1 MCGIAGHFNQNAR
14 FANIEK
20 ALGLFRHRGPD
31 STATF
36 EDSNIRMGYNRL
48 SITNLATGH
57 QPLFNSDKSILVF
70 YNGEIYNH
78 HDLRSQ
84 TERQF
89 DSQINK
95 VDGAVIP
102 YLYELYGDTFA
113 EKLDGMYAIALY
125 DIKRNRLILARDL
138 VGEKPLYY
146 WNQGTEVVFSSSLLG
161 VRSMLR
167 EEVTLDHQGI
177 WDYPSFLW
185 IPEPKTVFKNVTSL
199 MPGETLVFDSH
210 GLVQSI
216 TQDFL
221 DSNCTNNSDSI
232 EGLGTHLSQELYSTI
247 ENSVTNM
254 MPTEVPFGTFLSS
267 GLDSSI
273 VSTVAFKK
281 SKEKCLNTFC
291 VQFPDLSDPY
301 HGFSNESSLAAE
313 YANHLGTNHH
323 NVIADASTVLSALD
337 DFVRLSDSPFAV
349 SSGLGVFLVSKKAKE
364 LGLKVLL
371 SGDGADELYGGY
383 SWYKHLP
390 AISQIANEN
399 SGKKFLKLDETLVSF
414 QNLNLTTQALLETV
428 GRYEISELVF
438 ALHYYMLES
447 EKKIIFSKSF
457 SNELHS
463 SYRLTD
469 LPVQG
474 KITPMAIINH
484 DRKFY
489 LSQEM
494 MRKID
499 RYTMSHSIE
508 GRVPFVSAKSLK
520 LSSRLDFSQLVQNDI
535 LKVSLRQA
543 FSDVLPIPL
552 TKRQKHGFN
561 VPIDHWLRNDWG
573 FLVSKT
579 FSKNSML
586 GELGI
591 IGPHSESIANQMLKD
606 STRLNG
612 HSIFSFII
620 LEKWLTYVFQR
631 KNS

>member
-1 MCGIAGHFNQNAR
+1 MCGIAGHFNKNAQ
-14 FANIEK
+14 FANVED
-20 ALGLFRHRGPD
+20 ALGRFRHRGPD

-36 EDSNIRMGYNRL
+36 QDSNIIMGYNRL

-57 QPLFNSDKSILVF
+57 QPLFNNDKTILVF

-84 TERQF
+84 IKMRV
-89 DSQINK
+89 DSQINR

-102 YLYELYGDTFA
+102 YLYEIYGDTFA

-125 DIKRNRLILARDL
+125 DIKRNRLLLARDL

-146 WNQGTEVVFSSSLLG
+146 WNQGTEVFFSSSVLG
-161 VRSMLR
+161 IRSMLR
-167 EEVTLDHQGI
+167 EETTLDHQGI

-185 IPEPKTVFKNVTSL
+185 IPEPRTVFKDVSSL
-199 MPGETLVFDSH
+199 MPGETLVFDSN
-210 GLVQSI
+210 GLVESI
-216 TQDFL
+216 SQDFL
-221 DSNCTNNSDSI
+221 GSNSTNDSDSHV
-232 EGLGTHLSQELYSTI
+232 GLGTHLSQELYSTI

-254 MPTEVPFGTFLSS
+254 IPAEVPFGTFLSS

-281 SKEKCLNTFC
+281 SKDKSLNTFC

-301 HGFSNESSLAAE
+301 HGFSNESTLAAE
-313 YANHLGTNHH
+313 CANHLGTNHH
-323 NVIADASTVLSALD
+323 TVIADASTVLRALD
-337 DFVRLSDSPFAV
+337 DFVQISDSPFAV

-390 AISQIANEN
+390 AISQIANAN
-399 SGKKFLKLDETLVSF
+399 TGKKFLKLDETLVSF
-414 QNLNLTTQALLETV
+414 QNANLTTKALIETV

-447 EKKIIFSKSF
+447 EKKELFSKSF
-457 SNELHS
+457 YNQLHS

-469 LPVQG
+469 LGVQG
-474 KITPMAIINH
+474 KITPMTFINH

-499 RYTMSHSIE
+499 RYTMAHSIE
-508 GRVPFVSAKSLK
+508 GRVPFVSAKSLEFSSK
-520 LSSRLDFSQLVQNDI
+520 LNFSQLVQNDV
-535 LKVSLRQA
+535 LKASLRQA

-561 VPIDHWLRNDWG
+561 VPIDHWLKNDWS

-579 FSKNSML
+579 FSKKSML

-591 IGPHSESIANQMLKD
+591 IGPHSESIANQMLKN
-606 STRLNG
+606 SSRLNG

-620 LEKWLTYVFQR
+620 LEKWLTNVYRR